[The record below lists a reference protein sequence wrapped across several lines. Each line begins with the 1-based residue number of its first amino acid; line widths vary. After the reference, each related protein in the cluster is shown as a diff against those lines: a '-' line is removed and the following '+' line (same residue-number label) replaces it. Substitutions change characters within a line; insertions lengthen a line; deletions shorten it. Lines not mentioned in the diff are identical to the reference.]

1 MNNMEVTSFE
11 GLMPH
16 IQALIAPPTSEE
28 AKSVK
33 LRKDKLE
40 KKHAYFKRPGRGHN
54 RDSCDACEDGG
65 ELICCDKC
73 PASFHLQCHDPPLD
87 PADIPQGEWI
97 CHACKNNSR
106 KDIVGKN
113 KKRKSA
119 LEILAFA
126 ASLVNPREFDLPR
139 ELQLPITFPGT
150 DKTDLIHNKR
160 RKQQGC
166 NNIIG
171 KNHCME
177 NGSIV
182 PLPAR
187 LCFEC
192 GRSCR
197 KAPLLA
203 CDYCPLYFHQDCLD
217 PPLTALPSGR
227 WMCPNHV
234 NHFLDQRLL
243 NSSSATERVKLW
255 DRFANRQIDQHA
267 VKLQFLR
274 KAHTNNPMFRKK
286 IQCGERLRV
295 KVPCSIK
302 LYYAHP
308 PELDFIHSYR
318 SVDFL
323 SPIVKQDIQRRNE
336 LQDMKSIEKLT
347 STVDA
352 SSEKENEETD
362 IEMQIC
368 EQERDNL
375 CDESNS
381 HNKNISY
388 PAAKK
393 EGIKLLEWPVV
404 EALALQRL
412 EQILNPENEGYN
424 SINCHLR
431 VRAVLFPLTHVPGPP
446 VFMSYKTFTV
456 GTGPN
461 CDLSLSRYGNCSF
474 ISSKH
479 AIIFFDE
486 YTKRYELLNYSSYG
500 TIVDNILY
508 SSDYVKRSYNNNN
521 NNNNTNN
528 NNNNNSNKK
537 TDPRGKNDNI
547 VEEIKKIA
555 NRNNISKSQPSSPSE
570 HIKRFNCKC
579 VLNRKL
585 VCKEDGWEGSAII
598 DHGSTVSFGCLAFL
612 FSTVE

>member
-1 MNNMEVTSFE
+1 MF
-11 GLMPH
+11 
-16 IQALIAPPTSEE
+16 
-28 AKSVK
+28 VK
-33 LRKDKLE
+33 ENKIL
-40 KKHAYFKRPGRGHN
+40 
-54 RDSCDACEDGG
+54 
-65 ELICCDKC
+65 
-73 PASFHLQCHDPPLD
+73 
-87 PADIPQGEWI
+87 
-97 CHACKNNSR
+97 
-106 KDIVGKN
+106 
-113 KKRKSA
+113 KKRFFILGKS
-119 LEILAFA
+119 
-126 ASLVNPREFDLPR
+126 
-139 ELQLPITFPGT
+139 
-150 DKTDLIHNKR
+150 
-160 RKQQGC
+160 
-166 NNIIG
+166 
-171 KNHCME
+171 HCME

-217 PPLTALPSGR
+217 PPLTAFPSGR

-286 IQCGERLRV
+286 VQCGERLRI

-318 SVDFL
+318 TGDYL
-323 SPIVKQDIQRRNE
+323 SPITKRSQDKDVQQSE
-336 LQDMKSIEKLT
+336 LQNTKDIDSDIIKGSEIMT
-347 STVDA
+347 SQALANPSDLK
-352 SSEKENEETD
+352 EKEETNLPD
-362 IEMQIC
+362 VEMQIC
-368 EQERDNL
+368 EQEKTTSIVREEETHSEKNDYN
-375 CDESNS
+375 ENS
-381 HNKNISY
+381 FRTC
-388 PAAKK
+388 PAK

-424 SINCHLR
+424 NINCRLR

-461 CDLSLSRYGNCSF
+461 CDLSLTRYGNCSF

-486 YTKRYELLNYSSYG
+486 VR
-500 TIVDNILY
+500 IC
-508 SSDYVKRSYNNNN
+508 
-521 NNNNTNN
+521 
-528 NNNNNSNKK
+528 
-537 TDPRGKNDNI
+537 
-547 VEEIKKIA
+547 
-555 NRNNISKSQPSSPSE
+555 
-570 HIKRFNCKC
+570 HF
-579 VLNRKL
+579 
-585 VCKEDGWEGSAII
+585 
-598 DHGSTVSFGCLAFL
+598 
-612 FSTVE
+612 

>member
-1 MNNMEVTSFE
+1 
-11 GLMPH
+11 
-16 IQALIAPPTSEE
+16 
-28 AKSVK
+28 
-33 LRKDKLE
+33 
-40 KKHAYFKRPGRGHN
+40 
-54 RDSCDACEDGG
+54 
-65 ELICCDKC
+65 
-73 PASFHLQCHDPPLD
+73 
-87 PADIPQGEWI
+87 
-97 CHACKNNSR
+97 
-106 KDIVGKN
+106 
-113 KKRKSA
+113 
-119 LEILAFA
+119 
-126 ASLVNPREFDLPR
+126 
-139 ELQLPITFPGT
+139 
-150 DKTDLIHNKR
+150 
-160 RKQQGC
+160 
-166 NNIIG
+166 
-171 KNHCME
+171 ME

-217 PPLTALPSGR
+217 PPLTAFPSGR

-286 IQCGERLRV
+286 IHCGERLKI

-318 SVDFL
+318 NDDFL
-323 SPIVKQDIQRRNE
+323 TPIIKQNNDEKLNN
-336 LQDMKSIEKLT
+336 DSEKLT
-347 STVDA
+347 SN
-352 SSEKENEETD
+352 SNEKEIIPD

-368 EQERDNL
+368 EQ
-375 CDESNS
+375 
-381 HNKNISY
+381 
-388 PAAKK
+388 KK
-393 EGIKLLEWPVV
+393 ENTNYENIFRKSPTKDGIKLLEWPVV

-431 VRAVLFPLTHVPGPP
+431 VRAVLFPLTHVSGPP

-461 CDLSLSRYGNCSF
+461 CDLSLTRYGNCSF

-486 YTKRYELLNYSSYG
+486 VTFCFQIYS
-500 TIVDNILY
+500 N
-508 SSDYVKRSYNNNN
+508 
-521 NNNNTNN
+521 
-528 NNNNNSNKK
+528 
-537 TDPRGKNDNI
+537 
-547 VEEIKKIA
+547 
-555 NRNNISKSQPSSPSE
+555 
-570 HIKRFNCKC
+570 
-579 VLNRKL
+579 
-585 VCKEDGWEGSAII
+585 
-598 DHGSTVSFGCLAFL
+598 
-612 FSTVE
+612 

>member
-1 MNNMEVTSFE
+1 
-11 GLMPH
+11 
-16 IQALIAPPTSEE
+16 
-28 AKSVK
+28 
-33 LRKDKLE
+33 
-40 KKHAYFKRPGRGHN
+40 
-54 RDSCDACEDGG
+54 
-65 ELICCDKC
+65 
-73 PASFHLQCHDPPLD
+73 
-87 PADIPQGEWI
+87 
-97 CHACKNNSR
+97 
-106 KDIVGKN
+106 
-113 KKRKSA
+113 
-119 LEILAFA
+119 
-126 ASLVNPREFDLPR
+126 
-139 ELQLPITFPGT
+139 
-150 DKTDLIHNKR
+150 
-160 RKQQGC
+160 
-166 NNIIG
+166 
-171 KNHCME
+171 ME

-274 KAHTNNPMFRKK
+274 KAHTDNPMFRKK

-308 PELDFIHSYR
+308 PELDFIHSFR

-323 SPIVKQDIQRRNE
+323 SPIIKKQQNIQRRNE
-336 LQDMKSIEKLT
+336 LQDIKSIEKLT
-347 STVDA
+347 TSTTTTTTATDA
-352 SSEKENEETD
+352 CGASEKENEETD

-368 EQERDNL
+368 EQERANSNSNF
-375 CDESNS
+375 CEESSNS
-381 HNKNISY
+381 HNKNILY
-388 PAAKK
+388 PAAK

-446 VFMSYKTFTV
+446 VFMSYKTFTI

-486 YTKRYELLNYSSYG
+486 
-500 TIVDNILY
+500 
-508 SSDYVKRSYNNNN
+508 VKNMYY
-521 NNNNTNN
+521 
-528 NNNNNSNKK
+528 KFYF
-537 TDPRGKNDNI
+537 I
-547 VEEIKKIA
+547 
-555 NRNNISKSQPSSPSE
+555 
-570 HIKRFNCKC
+570 
-579 VLNRKL
+579 
-585 VCKEDGWEGSAII
+585 
-598 DHGSTVSFGCLAFL
+598 
-612 FSTVE
+612 